1 MKTIPAS
8 EFQRN
13 FGTYKEIAQRE
24 PVAVTSN
31 GRNSVVLV
39 SAADYEQFA
48 AYQKQK
54 AQVSEDFEEKLQAS
68 MERNDFI
75 LKGLAK

>member
-54 AQVSEDFEEKLQAS
+54 SQVSEEFEAKLQAS